1 MFLSTVKRGV
11 ALTVTAAMFAGVAA
25 SAASATPRALSR
37 PSGQSL
43 SPNVSGTHQVLSEGG
58 TLAAYYLGNLM
69 DILGTPIACPGTS
82 FDRDCAAETGLPAR
96 APTNPQYLYAAV
108 GTGGAQLDFVTQK
121 SGTAGKTAQSP
132 APVFA
137 DALDSYSNTTPT
149 GFVTGWAGAASSTT
163 AEDTIHF
170 GAGDAPIPLGPAEN
184 SAYVPSGFVDYADS
198 LAAYNGDGVVSGGGY
213 NHNRGPALVQPI
225 VGTGVSVIFNNTG
238 LSIPAGGLNL
248 TQDDL
253 CGIFTGVYTNW
264 NQTSANP
271 GNQAITIVHRSDGS
285 GTTFLFAYDMSKMC
299 SSANPAI
306 AAGLAGAPISAHFW
320 GNPSNLLTQGVGTDS
335 NNISGGVI
343 PTDSGAP
350 EVVWPA
356 SSVGASKS
364 SGVLAAVGST
374 TGSIGYISP
383 AYATSATISEANVE
397 NYKGGYEPATST
409 TVAASLSTFVKG
421 TSSEPN
427 PPGYPKATNT
437 SALYFPFPTSAT
449 GDALVGFSYAYFY
462 KCAPTRQALQLA
474 AIKKLFEYETN
485 SSTSAAAAAAAA
497 FWNLDG
503 LPSGELALLANTVT
517 NLKSGPITGGSYFN
531 PVTGA
536 KQTFSCT
543 AN

>member
-1 MFLSTVKRGV
+1 MFLSTLKRGA
-11 ALTVTAAMFAGVAA
+11 ALTVTAAMLAGVAA
-25 SAASATPRALSR
+25 SAASAAPRAMTR
-37 PSGQSL
+37 PSAQGL
-43 SPNVSGTHQVLSEGG
+43 SPNVNGSHQVLSEGG
-58 TLAAYYLGNLM
+58 TLAAYFIANLM
-69 DILGTPIACPGTS
+69 DILGVPIACSGTS
-82 FDRDCAAETGLPAR
+82 FDRDCAAESNLPAR
-96 APTNPQYLYAAV
+96 APTNPQYLYAAT
-108 GTGGAQLDFVTQK
+108 GTGGAQLDFVSQK
-121 SGTAGKTAQSP
+121 TGVAGKTAQSP

-137 DALDSYSNTTPT
+137 DALDSYSNTSPV
-149 GFVTGWAGAASSTT
+149 GYVTGWAGAAASST

-170 GAGDAPIPLGPAEN
+170 AAGDAPIPLGPAEN
-184 SAYVPSGFVDYADS
+184 SDYVPSGFTEYADS
-198 LAAYNGDGVVSGGGY
+198 LAAFNNDGHPNGSGY

-225 VGTGVSVIFNNTG
+225 IGTGVSIIFNNTG

-271 GNQAITIVHRSDGS
+271 GNEAITIVHRSDGS

-306 AAGLAGAPISAHFW
+306 AAGLAGAPTSAHFW
-320 GNPSNLLTQGVGTDS
+320 GSPTNLRTQGVGTDS
-335 NNISGGVI
+335 NNIVGTTI
-343 PTDSGAP
+343 PTDSSAP

-356 SSVGASKS
+356 SSSGQSKS
-364 SGVLAAVGST
+364 SGVLSYITATAGT
-374 TGSIGYISP
+374 IGYISP
-383 AYATSATISEANVE
+383 AYATSSTVSEANVE
-397 NYKGGYEPATST
+397 NYEGGYEPATST
-409 TVAASLSTFVKG
+409 TVGASLSTFVKG
-421 TSSEPN
+421 TSPEPN

-437 SALYFPFPTSAT
+437 SALYFPFPTSST

-485 SSTSAAAAAAAA
+485 SSTSGTAAAVAA
-497 FWNLDG
+497 FWNLNG
-503 LPSGELALLANTVT
+503 LPSGELSLLANTVE
-517 NLKSGPITGGSYFN
+517 NLKSGPVTNGTYFN

>member
-1 MFLSTVKRGV
+1 MFLSTLKRGA
-11 ALTVTAAMFAGVAA
+11 ALSVTAAMFAGVAA
-25 SAASATPRALSR
+25 SAASAAPRAMTR
-37 PSGQSL
+37 PSAQGL
-43 SPNVSGTHQVLSEGG
+43 SPNVSGSHQVLSEGG
-58 TLAAYYLGNLM
+58 TLAAYFLGNLM
-69 DILGTPIACPGTS
+69 DILGTPIACSGTS
-82 FDRDCAAETGLPAR
+82 FERDCAAESNLPAR
-96 APTNPQYLYAAV
+96 ALTNPQFLYAAV
-108 GTGGAQLDFVTQK
+108 GTGGAQLDFVSQK
-121 SGTAGKTAQSP
+121 SGVAGKTAQSP
-132 APVFA
+132 APVSA
-137 DALDSYSNTTPT
+137 DALDSYSSTTPI
-149 GFVTGWAGAASSTT
+149 GFVTGWAGSASSTV

-184 SAYVPSGFVDYADS
+184 SAYVPSGFTDYTDS
-198 LAAYNGDGVVSGGGY
+198 LAAYNADGKTDGSGY
-213 NHNRGPALVQPI
+213 NHNRGPALIQPI

-238 LSIPAGGLNL
+238 LSVPAGGLNL

-306 AAGLAGAPISAHFW
+306 AAGLAGAPTSAHFW

-335 NNISGGVI
+335 NNISGGAI

-364 SGVLAAVGST
+364 SGVLAAVAAT

-397 NYKGGYEPATST
+397 NYKGGFEPATST
-409 TVAASLSTFVKG
+409 TVADSLSTFVKG

-437 SALYFPFPTSAT
+437 AALYFPYPTSAT

-462 KCAPTRQALQLA
+462 KCAPTREALQLA

-485 SSTSAAAAAAAA
+485 SSTSATAAAVAA

-503 LPSGELALLANTVT
+503 LPSGELSLLANTVS
-517 NLKSGPITGGSYFN
+517 NLKSGPVTNGTYFN

-536 KQTFSCT
+536 VTKFSCT